1 MLAQY
6 IVSWQAGTSGT
17 TAQSWLTSAHTA
29 MARHASGAAYQNYT
43 DPTLTNWRK
52 AYYGDAAPRLTALK
66 KQYDPDRFFSFP
78 QAL

>member
-6 IVSWQAGTSGT
+6 IASWRAGTTGT
-17 TAQSWLTSAHTA
+17 AAQSWLNTAHKA
-29 MARHASGAAYQNYT
+29 MAPYASGAAYQNYA

-52 AYYGDAAPRLTALK
+52 AYYGEALPRLTQLK
-66 KQYDPDRFFSFP
+66 KQYDPNGFFTYP